1 MEEKE
6 NTMLETFELVV
17 VGGGPGGY
25 VAAIKAAQL
34 GKKTALIE
42 YREIG
47 GTCLNRGC
55 IPTKTLMHSA
65 HLYEEAQRFAEFGIN
80 IGEVKLDSDKVWER
94 KDKVVERMRN
104 GVTALLEANH
114 VTILRGRARILGRTG
129 NQERI
134 RIGIDLTESE
144 DCPGQIPPRE
154 LETEKVLIATGSKPI
169 LPKIPGIKLP
179 GVLTSDE
186 LLERSELYPRLLII
200 GGGVIGIEFATLY
213 REFGCQVEIIEAADR
228 ILPSM
233 DKEIS
238 QSIAMSLKK
247 KGIIIHTKSIV
258 KEIAQSAD
266 GSLSCGYT
274 EKEKQKE
281 AFADGVLVAIG
292 RLANTEDLFAEEI
305 KEEMDGA
312 YIKVKDSFETGIPG
326 IYAIGDVIRGMAL
339 AHAAS
344 AQGIAAVEGMFGQ
357 EVTVKL
363 SAVPSCV
370 YTSPEIAAVG
380 LSEEKAVE
388 AGFEV
393 RTGKYPMLGNGKTI
407 LSAGDRGFIKL
418 ISDATTDRLLGA
430 VLLCDR
436 ATDMISELT
445 VAIANG
451 LTVKEMA
458 SVIRPHPTYS
468 EGITE
473 ALEDIHGQA
482 IHIMPRGN
490 R

>member
-1 MEEKE
+1 MVEKE
-6 NTMLETFELVV
+6 NRIAEAFDLVV
-17 VGGGPGGY
+17 IGGGPGGY

-65 HLYEEAQRFAEFGIN
+65 QLYNEAHRLTEFGIN
-80 IGEVKLDSDKVWER
+80 IGEAKLSTEKVWER
-94 KDKVVERMRN
+94 KDRVVERMRN

-114 VTILRGRARILGRTG
+114 VTIVHGKASMIGRSSQSARNRVEIAL
-129 NQERI
+129 
-134 RIGIDLTESE
+134 SE
-144 DCPGQIPPRE
+144 TKDSSEQALPLE
-154 LETEKVLIATGSKPI
+154 LEAEKVLIATGSRPI
-169 LPKIPGIKLP
+169 LPNIPGIKLP

-186 LLERSELYPRLLII
+186 LLERKELYPRLLII

-213 REFGCQVEIIEAADR
+213 QELGCRVEIVEAMDR

-238 QSIAMSLKK
+238 QSVTMSLKK
-247 KGIIIHTKSIV
+247 KGIILHTKAMV
-258 KEIAQSAD
+258 QELTQAAD
-266 GSLSCGYT
+266 GTLACRYH
-274 EKEKQKE
+274 EKEQEKE
-281 AFADGVLVAIG
+281 VLADRILVAVG
-292 RLANTEDLFAEEI
+292 RKAYTEDLFTGEFKPET
-305 KEEMDGA
+305 DGA
-312 YIKVKDSFETGIPG
+312 YLKVKENFETDIPG
-326 IYAIGDVIRGMAL
+326 IYAIGDVIRGVAL

-344 AQGIAAVEGMFGQ
+344 AQGIAAVEEMFGR
-357 EVTVKL
+357 EISVNL
-363 SAVPSCV
+363 SAIPSCV
-370 YTSPEIAAVG
+370 YTIPEIATVG
-380 LSEEKAVE
+380 LSEEKALE
-388 AGFEV
+388 AGYEV
-393 RTGKYPMLGNGKTI
+393 KTGKYPMLGNGKTI
-407 LSAGDRGFIKL
+407 LSAGDRGFVKL
-418 ISDATTDRLLGA
+418 ISDASTDRLLGA

-445 VAIANG
+445 MAMANG

-473 ALEDIHGQA
+473 ALEDIHGNA
-482 IHIMPRGN
+482 IHLMPR
-490 R
+490 